1 VEGQPEV
8 ISDLGFRIVDLPAF
22 HTKQAIQNQ
31 QCMNT
36 LSEFK
41 KVTTFIFD
49 IDGVLTDGT
58 VLVLRDG
65 LQVRQMHIKD
75 GFGLQMAMR
84 NGYRVIIISGAV
96 SEEAKKR
103 LEYLGIREIHTGI
116 ADKAKF
122 ISELLAAKKIIW
134 DEVLYMGDDMPD
146 IPLLK
151 KAGLSCCPA
160 DAVSE
165 VKSLA
170 KYISPVNGGRGC
182 VRDVIEKVLKVNGQW
197 KFEEDVVSK

>member
-1 VEGQPEV
+1 MSN
-8 ISDLGFRIVDLPAF
+8 I
-22 HTKQAIQNQ
+22 
-31 QCMNT
+31 
-36 LSEFK
+36 LSGFK
-41 KVTTFIFD
+41 KVTTFVFD

-75 GFGLQMAMR
+75 GFGLQMAIR

-103 LEYLGIREIHTGI
+103 LEYLGIKEVHIGI
-116 ADKAKF
+116 ADKMKLV
-122 ISELLAAKKIIW
+122 SELFSGKKLNW
-134 DEVLYMGDDMPD
+134 DEVLYMGDDLPD
-146 IPLLK
+146 LPLLK

-165 VKSLA
+165 VKSVV
-170 KYISPVNGGRGC
+170 KYISPVNGGWGC
-182 VRDVIEKVLKVNGQW
+182 VRDVIEKVLKVNGHW
-197 KFEEDVVSK
+197 KYEEEVVSK